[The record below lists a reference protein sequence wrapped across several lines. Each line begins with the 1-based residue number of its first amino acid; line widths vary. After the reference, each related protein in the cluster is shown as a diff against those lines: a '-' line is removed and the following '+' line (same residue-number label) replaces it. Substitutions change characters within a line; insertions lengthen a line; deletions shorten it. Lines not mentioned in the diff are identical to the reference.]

1 MLFKITFKEE
11 THLMKMKKGQSFADL
26 KYHTEKA
33 FKKLPSNY
41 CYVYLDEDGDEIN
54 LDNEH
59 DFQSLSESGATK
71 IPITIKECGESA

>member
-54 LDNEH
+54 LDN
-59 DFQSLSESGATK
+59 
-71 IPITIKECGESA
+71 